1 MFNLLPIQKI
11 MHCLLLHLLGVT
23 LGIPDTIMGLTLI
36 AAGSSVPDAITSVIV
51 VREGTYDIV

>member
-1 MFNLLPIQKI
+1 MIFVNSSIV
-11 MHCLLLHLLGVT
+11 GVT

-51 VREGTYDIV
+51 VREGKLTDIFG

>member
-1 MFNLLPIQKI
+1 MFSLFLVLLIAI
-11 MHCLLLHLLGVT
+11 GVT

-51 VREGTYDIV
+51 VREGEL